1 MEFQNLLGRPIH
13 SEEVK
18 DFLSKY
24 GLPQNPTPNYDAYG
38 NLFCVKANNKAMG
51 IHAVFTGYIRY
62 SKTYGEPIGN
72 YHRDRDQLI
81 LHEITVDTEVK
92 TTGKLPSSLC
102 PLVWQSV
109 MTKRLS
115 SRKQGKNSV
124 VNWQRVMVLP
134 TMPYL
139 MSLA

>member
-24 GLPQNPTPNYDAYG
+24 DLPQNPTPNYDAYG

-92 TTGKLPSSLC
+92 TTGRLPSFLLIYI
-102 PLVWQSV
+102 PHPY
-109 MTKRLS
+109 T
-115 SRKQGKNSV
+115 
-124 VNWQRVMVLP
+124 
-134 TMPYL
+134 PYL
-139 MSLA
+139 CLLK